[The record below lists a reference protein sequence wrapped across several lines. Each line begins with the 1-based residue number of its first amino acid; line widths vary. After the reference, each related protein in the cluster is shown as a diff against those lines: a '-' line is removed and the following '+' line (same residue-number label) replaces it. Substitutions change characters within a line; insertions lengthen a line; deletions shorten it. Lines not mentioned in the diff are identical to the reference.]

1 MGKAKVAKV
10 VKMGKAKVKV
20 AKVVKCPT
28 SPTKEYFAI
37 KEGVNLSDFSL
48 IQKTSYLHNLCWFY
62 GLYNALRCEKERMA
76 FSDGCIQSP
85 AFGAMNFFH
94 SDAKYREH
102 GGYARISADGAN
114 CEDIGRYLKCLKKKN
129 KISGFVWKNVTEKS
143 QNYINFFNTT
153 NKLKYYMKKHN
164 TRCFFV
170 SGVSFTGLQCAK
182 YKKAMESSSNGE
194 TDENEAHRIQMNT
207 YRKMLI
213 HQGTGTWTHGCAVT
227 FQEDDSMTI
236 YDNRLTKIKERAG
249 PTDLIASVGLCF
261 RIFAFKIVI

>member
-1 MGKAKVAKV
+1 MAKAKAKASA
-10 VKMGKAKVKV
+10 KA

-62 GLYNALRCEKERMA
+62 ALYNALRCEKERMA

-94 SDAKYREH
+94 SDAHYREH

-114 CEDIGRYLKCLKKKN
+114 CEDIGRYLRFLKKKN
-129 KISGFVWKNVTEKS
+129 TISGFVWINVTERS

-153 NKLKYYMKKHN
+153 NKLKYYMDKYN
-164 TRCFFV
+164 TRCFFI
-170 SGVSFTGLQCAK
+170 SGVSFTPLQRAK
-182 YKKAMESSSNGE
+182 FQKSMKSSSKCE
-194 TDENEAHRIQMNT
+194 TDKNEAHRIQMDT

-213 HQGTGTWTHGCAVT
+213 KQGDGKCTHGCAVI

-236 YDNRLTKIKERAG
+236 YDSGLLKIKEVAT
-249 PTDLIASVGLCF
+249 PTDLINSVGKCF
-261 RIFAFKIVI
+261 KIFAFKIKI